1 MSGLME
7 RARRH
12 LPTRRRTTPDPFA
25 TLELQ
30 MRLARLGRELDT
42 LAHERVPRFAVA
54 HHAEAAT
61 RAYEMT
67 LAEACRLMGLGVA
80 VEGDRPTRLLMMEAE
95 LVRAGWTW

>member
-1 MSGLME
+1 MPSLIE

-12 LPTRRRTTPDPFA
+12 LPIRRRATPDPFA

-67 LAEACRLMGLGVA
+67 LAEACRLMGLA
-80 VEGDRPTRLLMMEAE
+80 VPDEGDRPMRLLVMEAD
-95 LVRAGWTW
+95 LVRVGWTW